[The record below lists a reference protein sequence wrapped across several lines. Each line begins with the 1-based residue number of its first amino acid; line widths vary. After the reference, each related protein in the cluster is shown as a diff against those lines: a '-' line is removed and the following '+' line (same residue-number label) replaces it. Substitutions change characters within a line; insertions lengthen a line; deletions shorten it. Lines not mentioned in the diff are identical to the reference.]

1 MPGTYNISAQMA
13 ANGNVVG
20 AFQIDGGT
28 VANPTMYAACDA
40 SGNYLGAAG
49 YNAGTGMTGSIIT
62 VKTSGG
68 AYNAGQNYP
77 KNGPI
82 LAHISPAHLS
92 HIVVDGLTFTG
103 GAYKGIRVGGAS
115 SGDGP
120 NGVTGVLIQNC
131 VFTDFS
137 AIGLG
142 NDNFG
147 MVWMDGYIDTS
158 PVIVQNNYFHDNLSS
173 VVNSADHLEAVFS
186 FGKAGA
192 GSAPAQGI
200 IVQNNTVIRS
210 GGVWYGKIDNIE
222 RSTVQYNYCDASGY
236 TSIATIGAIYDGS
249 GNLEAAGS
257 LPNPP
262 ETGTNLYH
270 HNVLLTSGMHGIGRN
285 AVNENLGYT
294 TPMQVYNNTIVMGAS
309 GSQVAFWVNGMS
321 TAPGGLKAYNNVY
334 TGSADGQG
342 NGCFVTTPQFPA
354 VIDYNMYLASGMN
367 WALRNNSS
375 PGTLIAKYTT
385 TATFAA
391 ALAANGGIS
400 GAEAH
405 SVLATPSFV
414 GSGSQV
420 AQHYQL
426 VAGSSGSATSANP
439 GSTTGTT
446 GGAACDKGAWGNLP
460 VGVSIGCSFGP

>member
-1 MPGTYNISAQMA
+1 MARLISFANVEHRPAGNRTNFTAVNDAGTESGVTVQATVVAVPTRITLNYFVSPTGNDANAGTSVSAPWAITSLMTSSPNFTKTTAKNIGIMPGTYNISAQMA

-49 YNAGTGMTGSIIT
+49 YNAGTGMTGWIIT

-147 MVWMDGYIDTS
+147 MVWIDGYIDTS

-222 RSTVQYNYCDASGY
+222 R
-236 TSIATIGAIYDGS
+236 
-249 GNLEAAGS
+249 
-257 LPNPP
+257 
-262 ETGTNLYH
+262 
-270 HNVLLTSGMHGIGRN
+270 
-285 AVNENLGYT
+285 
-294 TPMQVYNNTIVMGAS
+294 
-309 GSQVAFWVNGMS
+309 W
-321 TAPGGLKAYNNVY
+321 
-334 TGSADGQG
+334 TGSVQ
-342 NGCFVTTPQFPA
+342 
-354 VIDYNMYLASGMN
+354 L
-367 WALRNNSS
+367 LRRFRVHLDCHDWGPS
-375 PGTLIAKYTT
+375 T
-385 TATFAA
+385 TAAA
-391 ALAANGGIS
+391 
-400 GAEAH
+400 
-405 SVLATPSFV
+405 T
-414 GSGSQV
+414 
-420 AQHYQL
+420 
-426 VAGSSGSATSANP
+426 
-439 GSTTGTT
+439 
-446 GGAACDKGAWGNLP
+446 
-460 VGVSIGCSFGP
+460 